1 MKHTLQTIGLSI
13 AREIKFRY
21 LYITTALRVS
31 DKSLRKMNRLGKIK
45 YHGDLAT
52 VEVWLPK
59 YLAEWIEKQASRE
72 KVSPSLFIKT
82 WIQQIYNRHAE
93 KVTK

>member
-1 MKHTLQTIGLSI
+1 
-13 AREIKFRY
+13 
-21 LYITTALRVS
+21 
-31 DKSLRKMNRLGKIK
+31 
-45 YHGDLAT
+45 LAT